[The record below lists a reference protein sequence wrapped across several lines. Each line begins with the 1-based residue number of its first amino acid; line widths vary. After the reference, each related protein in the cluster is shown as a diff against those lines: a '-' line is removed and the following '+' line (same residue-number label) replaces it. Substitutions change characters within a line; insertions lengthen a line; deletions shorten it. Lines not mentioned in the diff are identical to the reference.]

1 LELWHWT
8 VGHGRRALW
17 CAVSDMLE
25 TRVVLQT
32 WLVLLLV
39 LLLLLLHH
47 LLVVVRCAS
56 RVSTVLVAALVV
68 LIVVA
73 TALVR
78 KVLRSL
84 VFVRTAILLQC

>member
-1 LELWHWT
+1 
-8 VGHGRRALW
+8 
-17 CAVSDMLE
+17 VSDMLE

-32 WLVLLLV
+32 WLV
-39 LLLLLLHH
+39 LLLHH

>member
-1 LELWHWT
+1 
-8 VGHGRRALW
+8 LW

-32 WLVLLLV
+32 WLMLLL

-47 LLVVVRCAS
+47 LLVVIRCAS
-56 RVSTVLVAALVV
+56 RVSSVLVAALVV

-78 KVLRSL
+78 EVLRPFM
-84 VFVRTAILLQC
+84 FVRTAILLEC

>member
-1 LELWHWT
+1 
-8 VGHGRRALW
+8 LW

-32 WLVLLLV
+32 WLML

-47 LLVVVRCAS
+47 LLVVIRCAS
-56 RVSTVLVAALVV
+56 RVSSVLVAALVV

-78 KVLRSL
+78 EVLRPL
-84 VFVRTAILLQC
+84 MFVRTAILLEC